1 MRHNPFCFGRHGDEF
16 YYAAH
21 KPSARLTRT
30 ASAIDIGPQMCA
42 RYSLTKEQITMLIG
56 EIEVIINI
64 GARYNIAPT
73 QIVPAIVRSARGIET
88 VDMQWGF
95 KSAWSRQ
102 PLINAKAETIA
113 TTAFKHHLHHRCLIP
128 ADGFYEWTADR
139 TPIRFTLPDN
149 GPFCFAG
156 LWQAETKR
164 ELDLETKEFR
174 CVILTTTPNESVG
187 RVHDRMPL
195 LVRPDHYDWWL
206 KEGDMYQSLL
216 NHPYR
221 PEMYWCPVSR
231 ALNNVRNEG
240 PELIRPAPV
249 QKDLL

>member
-1 MRHNPFCFGRHGDEF
+1 
-16 YYAAH
+16 
-21 KPSARLTRT
+21 
-30 ASAIDIGPQMCA
+30 MCA
-42 RYSLTKEQITMLIG
+42 RYSLTKEQITILIG

-73 QIVPAIVRSARGIET
+73 QIVPAIVRNARGIET

-95 KSAWSRQ
+95 KSAWSKQ

-113 TTAFKHHLHHRCLIP
+113 TTAFKHHLHQRCLIP
-128 ADGFYEWTADR
+128 ADGFYEWKSDR
-139 TPIRFTLPDN
+139 TPIRFTLPDD

-156 LWQAETKR
+156 LWQAEMKR

-187 RVHDRMPL
+187 RVHNRMPFI
-195 LVRPDHYDWWL
+195 VHPGGYEDWL
-206 KEGDMYQSLL
+206 KDGEVSKYLL
-216 NHPYR
+216 EHPCR
-221 PEMYWCPVSR
+221 DKMYWCPVNR

-240 PELIRPAPV
+240 PELLRPARRFEN
-249 QKDLL
+249 QF

>member
-42 RYSLTKEQITMLIG
+42 RYSLTKEQITILIG

-73 QIVPAIVRSARGIET
+73 QIVPAIVRNARGIET

-95 KSAWSRQ
+95 KSAWSKQ

-113 TTAFKHHLHHRCLIP
+113 TTAFKHHLPRRCLIP

-139 TPIRFTLPDN
+139 TPIRFTLPHDE
-149 GPFCFAG
+149 PFCFVG
-156 LWQAETKR
+156 LWQAETKQ
-164 ELDLETKEFR
+164 DHVLEAKGVCR
-174 CVILTTTPNESVG
+174 VSLT
-187 RVHDRMPL
+187 
-195 LVRPDHYDWWL
+195 
-206 KEGDMYQSLL
+206 
-216 NHPYR
+216 
-221 PEMYWCPVSR
+221 
-231 ALNNVRNEG
+231 
-240 PELIRPAPV
+240 
-249 QKDLL
+249 